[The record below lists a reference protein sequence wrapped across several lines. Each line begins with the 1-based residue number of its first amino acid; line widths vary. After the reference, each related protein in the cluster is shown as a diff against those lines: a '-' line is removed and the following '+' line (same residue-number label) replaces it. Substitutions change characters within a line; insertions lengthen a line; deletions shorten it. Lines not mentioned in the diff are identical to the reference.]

1 MRRATRALSALR
13 SPQIGTSSSSSM
25 SRSARDGAEI
35 VCRPETT
42 VTPSGSIS
50 WACSAAD
57 PCQTPSERVALPP
70 TAAASGAVQ
79 STRICPGSITSRRLL
94 RFSDWARKGT
104 VRKTICPLRAASAF
118 SRPSTSAPGT
128 RSRIRAAASSAR
140 SAERDPITVACPAL
154 AQRSAMP
161 APSAPVPPIIG
172 IGSGRSREFIVAPV
186 RLEGRKALVTGGA
199 SGIGAAIAA
208 RLAAEGAE
216 VWVGDINLEGAE
228 RVAGEISGHPIELD
242 VTELEAA
249 RAAVEAVGTPDIL
262 INNAGTDEFG
272 FFTYTTPEQWQRVI
286 GINLFG
292 VLNCT
297 HAALGPMQ
305 EAGYGRIVSIS
316 SEAGRV
322 GSKGSAVYSAAK
334 AGVIGFMK
342 TIGREN
348 ARYGITAN
356 SIAPG
361 PIETPLLM
369 GATEF
374 GEIGEKI
381 IETMKELTQMK
392 RLGQPEEV
400 AAAVAFLASDDAT
413 YVTGETLGVSGGLGM
428 V

>member
-1 MRRATRALSALR
+1 M
-13 SPQIGTSSSSSM
+13 
-25 SRSARDGAEI
+25 
-35 VCRPETT
+35 
-42 VTPSGSIS
+42 
-50 WACSAAD
+50 
-57 PCQTPSERVALPP
+57 
-70 TAAASGAVQ
+70 
-79 STRICPGSITSRRLL
+79 
-94 RFSDWARKGT
+94 
-104 VRKTICPLRAASAF
+104 
-118 SRPSTSAPGT
+118 
-128 RSRIRAAASSAR
+128 
-140 SAERDPITVACPAL
+140 
-154 AQRSAMP
+154 
-161 APSAPVPPIIG
+161 
-172 IGSGRSREFIVAPV
+172 

-199 SGIGAAIAA
+199 GGIGAAISA

-216 VWVGDINLEGAE
+216 VWVGDVDVEGAE
-228 RVAGEISGHPIELD
+228 KIAGEVAGHPLELD
-242 VTELEAA
+242 VTELASTQAALEAT
-249 RAAVEAVGTPDIL
+249 GIIDIL

-272 FFTYTTPEQWQRVI
+272 FFTYTTPEQWQKVLAV
-286 GINLFG
+286 NLGG

-297 HAALGPMQ
+297 FAALAGMQ

-334 AGVIGFMK
+334 GGIVAFMK
-342 TIGREN
+342 AIAREN

-369 GATEF
+369 GAREF
-374 GEIGEKI
+374 GEIGERV
-381 IETMKELTQMK
+381 IETMKEGTQMK